1 MLYKIM
7 YKRIQRENI
16 RYYHINNLNLRR
28 KSQKREKTNKNL
40 YNQYDK
46 KSWHYIYMFLFYNI
60 CIYYMYPLGV
70 LPSAAWEQRK
80 HELCIVE
87 GVINYMLLWPVVVLK
102 MKVYFSF
109 LICHIVIHVK
119 NFPFPCVGKDD
130 LNNYR
135 IYSYRIGKE
144 EYNSIWG
151 GLIIQNGCNVWWNF
165 GSPTLRRRSVHFHL
179 CEGSCVI
186 VRREHCYCYLE
197 V

>member
-119 NFPFPCVGKDD
+119 NFPLFPVWEKMIDHLQSKYFNFDEMQHIKFFPSYHFLFLERKKIRHRQNKWFAQILTEKKTSLLPSSLASG
-130 LNNYR
+130 
-135 IYSYRIGKE
+135 YS
-144 EYNSIWG
+144 
-151 GLIIQNGCNVWWNF
+151 GL
-165 GSPTLRRRSVHFHL
+165 
-179 CEGSCVI
+179 
-186 VRREHCYCYLE
+186 
-197 V
+197 